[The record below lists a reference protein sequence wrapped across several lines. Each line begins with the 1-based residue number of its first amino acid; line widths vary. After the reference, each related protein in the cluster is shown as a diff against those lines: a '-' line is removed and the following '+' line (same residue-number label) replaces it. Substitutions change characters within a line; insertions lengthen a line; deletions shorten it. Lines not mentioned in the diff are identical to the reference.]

1 LGDASVPRPIDAGAM
16 QLALLVGFGYWAAGL
31 TVAAVFALVIGVAA
45 ITSLLRNTE
54 LSGGTK
60 AMWALII
67 VFFPIF
73 GSTIYF
79 TVRNDW

>member
-1 LGDASVPRPIDAGAM
+1 M
-16 QLALLVGFGYWAAGL
+16 QAALLLGFGYWAAGL
-31 TVAAVFALVIGVAA
+31 TIAGVFALVIGVAA
-45 ITSLLRNTE
+45 IASLLRNAE

>member
-1 LGDASVPRPIDAGAM
+1 M
-16 QLALLVGFGYWAAGL
+16 QAALLLGFGYWAAGL
-31 TVAAVFALVIGVAA
+31 TIAGVFALLIGIAA
-45 ITSLLRNTE
+45 IASLLRNSE

-73 GSTIYF
+73 GSAIYF
-79 TVRNDW
+79 GVRNDW

>member
-1 LGDASVPRPIDAGAM
+1 MQAG
-16 QLALLVGFGYWAAGL
+16 LLLGFGYWAAGL
-31 TVAAVFALVIGVAA
+31 TIAGVFAFVIGVAA
-45 ITSLLRNTE
+45 IASLLRNTE

-73 GSTIYF
+73 GSAIYF

>member
-1 LGDASVPRPIDAGAM
+1 M
-16 QLALLVGFGYWAAGL
+16 QAALLLGFGYWAAGL
-31 TVAAVFALVIGVAA
+31 TIAGVFALLIGIAA
-45 ITSLLRNTE
+45 IASLLRNTE

-73 GSTIYF
+73 GSAIYF
-79 TVRNDW
+79 GVRNDW